1 MKRSRLPLALEEQH
15 CGAVRCRP
23 PTSASGPGPR
33 RLPRPPAAAAGASRP
48 LHRVDRELLAAG
60 QAHRERPSG
69 PAARAA
75 QPAATSPRSGPCR
88 AGQCRRVDR
97 QRQQHLEDRGAVI
110 RRPVLLADD
119 HDLQVGV
126 GLRQVNT
133 TVRTRLYGA
142 FRRPGAG
149 PTGPRGRG
157 VTDERRD
164 QSRPRPAAV
173 SPCAT
178 LPARR
183 AGASGGGENGDAPD
197 RRAAGV
203 GSGAAGLLGR
213 PVGRWTAGRYL
224 SSAPTCARRLHGHP
238 RSRRRYRVLA

>member
-1 MKRSRLPLALEEQH
+1 MP
-15 CGAVRCRP
+15 CGVGRR
-23 PTSASGPGPR
+23 PR
-33 RLPRPPAAAAGASRP
+33 RQDPVHAGSPGHRQRQRAPRARCTASTVSCLPPAR
-48 LHRVDRELLAAG
+48 HT
-60 QAHRERPSG
+60 RERPSG

-110 RRPVLLADD
+110 RRPVLLADN

-133 TVRTRLYGA
+133 TVRTRLYEA
-142 FRRPGAG
+142 FRRSGAG

-164 QSRPRPAAV
+164 QPLPRPAAV

-183 AGASGGGENGDAPD
+183 AGASGGGENGDAQD

-213 PVGRWTAGRYL
+213 PVGRWTAGRHL